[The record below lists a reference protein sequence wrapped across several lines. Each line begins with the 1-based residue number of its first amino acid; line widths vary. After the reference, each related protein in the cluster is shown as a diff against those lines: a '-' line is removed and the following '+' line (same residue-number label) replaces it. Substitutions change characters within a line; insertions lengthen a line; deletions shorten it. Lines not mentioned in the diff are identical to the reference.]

1 MSDGISS
8 TVSAK
13 SEHFRQ
19 TQFAEIALLG
29 PSAFFAKVSLLLL
42 YLRIFSP
49 HKSTR
54 YAIYISIAFAFCLYW
69 VSIPIE
75 AYYCA
80 PSAGK
85 GWTLSEI
92 GPKCWSAVI
101 LGLVQGPLNVLLDV
115 FLFVLPIPVVIGLQM
130 SFRRRMA
137 VLAVFFTGLL

>member
-1 MSDGISS
+1 M
-8 TVSAK
+8 TTAK
-13 SEHFRQ
+13 SELLRQ
-19 TQFAEIALLG
+19 TQFAEVVLLG
-29 PSAFFAKVSLLLL
+29 PSAFFAKLSLLLL
-42 YLRIFSP
+42 YLRIFGP
-49 HKSTR
+49 QKSTR

-69 VSIPIE
+69 INIPIE

-92 GPKCWSAVI
+92 GPKCWSTII
-101 LGLVQGPLNVLLDV
+101 LGLVQGPLNVLLDLI
-115 FLFVLPIPVVIGLQM
+115 LFILPIPVVIGLQM